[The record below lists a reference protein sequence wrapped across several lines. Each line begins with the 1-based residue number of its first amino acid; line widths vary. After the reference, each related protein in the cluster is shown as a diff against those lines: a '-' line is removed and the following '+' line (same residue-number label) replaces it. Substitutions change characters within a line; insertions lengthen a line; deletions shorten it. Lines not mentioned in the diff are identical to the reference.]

1 MKHGGKNVATSDRY
15 TKWFK
20 VSWDQLHKDSKTLA
34 RELAAKGP
42 FSSIIAVTRGGL
54 VPAAVIAREL
64 DIRLV
69 DTLCIS
75 SYDWQAQT
83 DGCTVLKGVAGTGKD
98 CLVIDDLV
106 DTGKTARMVRQLLPD
121 AHFATV
127 YVKPEG
133 KSLVDTFIGE
143 VSQSTWILF
152 PWDSELQYVK
162 PLAKCQDDD

>member
-1 MKHGGKNVATSDRY
+1 MATSDRY

-20 VSWDQLHKDSKTLA
+20 ISWDQLHKDSKTLA
-34 RELAAKGP
+34 RELSAKGP
-42 FSSIIAVTRGGL
+42 FSSIVAVTRGGL

-75 SYDWQAQT
+75 SYDWQSQT
-83 DGCTVLKGVAGTGKD
+83 DGSASVLKGVPGTGVG

-106 DTGKTARMVRQLLPD
+106 DTGKTARVVRQLLPD

-133 KSLVDTFIGE
+133 KSLVDTFIGD
-143 VSQSTWILF
+143 VSQDTWILF

-162 PLAKCQDDD
+162 PLAKCDETEQGNE